1 MECEMKRIIIVLL
14 SVLLCTLLL
23 TGCGQ
28 SDVWNPL
35 KSNKELNIAFLG
47 SNADFE
53 ERQDFLAGVDLAIA
67 KLAQEG
73 ITIKT
78 F

>member
-1 MECEMKRIIIVLL
+1 MKRIIIVLL

-53 ERQDFLAGVDLAIA
+53 ERQDF
-67 KLAQEG
+67 
-73 ITIKT
+73 
-78 F
+78 